1 VGLSGHDSSSS
12 WEEAFEIEGDLALLD
27 SVRVPIA
34 KKTIKQLLQGCGFH
48 HLKAAAA
55 L

>member
-12 WEEAFEIEGDLALLD
+12 WEEAFKIEGDLALLD

-34 KKTIKQLLQGCGFH
+34 KKIKQLLQGCGFH
-48 HLKAAAA
+48 HLKAPAA